1 MNTQSTKKSIK
12 LNFFDILLI
21 IFAVLVVAAAAA
33 IFVYSGSHSTDR
45 QTIEY
50 TVLVKELP
58 NELQIHAEPGQTV
71 VDTIKL
77 GTIGE
82 YVSHEIKEA
91 AYDEFDFVN
100 EENVHGEYEDM
111 YSAAFTF
118 RADVEK
124 TDASYLI
131 NNVRIS
137 VGAEVHFRTPYFV
150 GFGYVTDVTEIPAE

>member
-1 MNTQSTKKSIK
+1 MPPKVKITKEMVADASFEVIRAQGHENLNARTIAVYLGCSTQP
-12 LNFFDILLI
+12 
-21 IFAVLVVAAAAA
+21 VL
-33 IFVYSGSHSTDR
+33 YSFR
-45 QTIEY
+45 
-50 TVLVKELP
+50 TV
-58 NELQIHAEPGQTV
+58 
-71 VDTIKL
+71 D
-77 GTIGE
+77 
-82 YVSHEIKEA
+82 EIREA

-100 EENVHGEYEDM
+100 EKNVHGEYEDM